1 MGVDLR
7 QVVAGI
13 LTITMF
19 VMLGQMLHRDYF
31 DSLQVRFFADIFC
44 FFSKTFFC
52 SNVIQIQ
59 LLQVCSVRLLFFIVT
74 SIFVLILLFDAFEA
88 DLVCSVKFA

>member
-31 DSLQVRFFADIFC
+31 DSLQVIFFADTFYSYSFQLSSSGFC
-44 FFSKTFFC
+44 
-52 SNVIQIQ
+52 
-59 LLQVCSVRLLFFIVT
+59 
-74 SIFVLILLFDAFEA
+74 LILLLDAF
-88 DLVCSVKFA
+88 

>member
-19 VMLGQMLHRDYF
+19 VMLGQMLHRDYY
-31 DSLQVRFFADIFC
+31 DSLQV
-44 FFSKTFFC
+44 SSLPTTFVF
-52 SNVIQIQ
+52 Q
-59 LLQVCSVRLLFFIVT
+59 
-74 SIFVLILLFDAFEA
+74 A
-88 DLVCSVKFA
+88 DLIHLISCTFLICALKGFLEKQNFPFLDKNVDLHESSQESTVKSFS

>member
-19 VMLGQMLHRDYF
+19 IMLGQMLHRDYY
-31 DSLQVRFFADIFC
+31 DSLQVSSLLPTNFLFC
-44 FFSKTFFC
+44 FL
-52 SNVIQIQ
+52 IQ
-59 LLQVCSVRLLFFIVT
+59 LIQVGSVRFLLFNIVT
-74 SIFVLILLFDAFEA
+74 SMFLLILLSDAF
-88 DLVCSVKFA
+88 

>member
-7 QVVAGI
+7 QIVAGI

-31 DSLQVRFFADIFC
+31 DAVQVL
-44 FFSKTFFC
+44 KTHHVPV
-52 SNVIQIQ
+52 S
-59 LLQVCSVRLLFFIVT
+59 
-74 SIFVLILLFDAFEA
+74 D
-88 DLVCSVKFA
+88 

>member
-1 MGVDLR
+1 MDLR

-31 DSLQVRFFADIFC
+31 DAVQVFLINPHAIVTELNSSDRFFSF
-44 FFSKTFFC
+44 
-52 SNVIQIQ
+52 
-59 LLQVCSVRLLFFIVT
+59 LL
-74 SIFVLILLFDAFEA
+74 
-88 DLVCSVKFA
+88 DLSLRSRSS

>member
-1 MGVDLR
+1 MKSCLFFLSFVLLNQSLISPQLKGECKKKRNTMGVDLR

-31 DSLQVRFFADIFC
+31 DANQVL
-44 FFSKTFFC
+44 
-52 SNVIQIQ
+52 NV
-59 LLQVCSVRLLFFIVT
+59 
-74 SIFVLILLFDAFEA
+74 
-88 DLVCSVKFA
+88 

>member
-31 DSLQVRFFADIFC
+31 DSLQVIFFAD
-44 FFSKTFFC
+44 TFFTL
-52 SNVIQIQ
+52 NVI
-59 LLQVCSVRLLFFIVT
+59 
-74 SIFVLILLFDAFEA
+74 LISA
-88 DLVCSVKFA
+88 

>member
-31 DSLQVRFFADIFC
+31 DSLQVRSLPTRFSNLFA
-44 FFSKTFFC
+44 
-52 SNVIQIQ
+52 
-59 LLQVCSVRLLFFIVT
+59 LLELTSSGLCSVSLLPCQLVFC
-74 SIFVLILLFDAFEA
+74 LLHF
-88 DLVCSVKFA
+88 LC

>member
-13 LTITMF
+13 LTVTMF

-31 DSLQVRFFADIFC
+31 DSLQVRSSADIF
-44 FFSKTFFC
+44 
-52 SNVIQIQ
+52 
-59 LLQVCSVRLLFFIVT
+59 L
-74 SIFVLILLFDAFEA
+74 
-88 DLVCSVKFA
+88 

>member
-19 VMLGQMLHRDYF
+19 VMLGQMLHRDYY
-31 DSLQVRFFADIFC
+31 DSLQV
-44 FFSKTFFC
+44 SSLPTTF
-52 SNVIQIQ
+52 V
-59 LLQVCSVRLLFFIVT
+59 
-74 SIFVLILLFDAFEA
+74 FEA
-88 DLVCSVKFA
+88 DLIHLISCTFLICALKGFLEKQNFPFLDKNVDLHESSQESTVKCFS